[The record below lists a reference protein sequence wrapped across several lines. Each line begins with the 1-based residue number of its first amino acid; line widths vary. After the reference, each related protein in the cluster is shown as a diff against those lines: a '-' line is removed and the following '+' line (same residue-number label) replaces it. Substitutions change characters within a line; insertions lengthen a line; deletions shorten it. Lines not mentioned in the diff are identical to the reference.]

1 MHRDLKLENLLL
13 AKPND
18 IRTIKIADFGLAKK
32 YGQAALSTICGT
44 PQYVAPEV
52 IKGGSTPYTYGK
64 ECDLW
69 SCGVILFILLGGYPP
84 FYDESEPRLFRK
96 IRQGKP
102 DMNDPVWNEVSSEAK
117 DLIANL
123 LVVDP
128 TKRLTVEEVRL
139 SHSYNFFCSE
149 DCVEYRDV

>member
-1 MHRDLKLENLLL
+1 M
-13 AKPND
+13 
-18 IRTIKIADFGLAKK
+18 
-32 YGQAALSTICGT
+32 Q
-44 PQYVAPEV
+44 
-52 IKGGSTPYTYGK
+52 GGSQPYTYGK

-102 DMNDPVWNEVSSEAK
+102 DMNDPVWEEVSKDAK

-128 TKRLTVEEVRL
+128 TKRLTIEQVLEHPWMNPTTAGSKKDLLRTMSKMKTSFKVKAL
-139 SHSYNFFCSE
+139 PDSE
-149 DCVEYRDV
+149 